1 MSSAA
6 IEYSIRRSQ
15 RARRIRITV
24 DAKRGVEVVLPLR
37 ATHQHA
43 ADAVDELTPWINR
56 RLLEL
61 DRHKATVA
69 ARGTTLPYLDG
80 TLTLVSEPGRTRA
93 HRRGDSLYV
102 PADPADQQ
110 AAIERWYR
118 RVARDEFETRAS
130 RACASAKLSYAKLT
144 VRGQKTRWGSCT
156 REGALSFN
164 WRLLLAPEAVL
175 DYVVWHE
182 VCHLAVMDHS
192 PKFWG
197 LVAEHC
203 PDYKQ
208 HAAWLR
214 RSGATLVL

>member
-1 MSSAA
+1 MSSAE
-6 IEYSIRRSQ
+6 IPYSIRRSE
-15 RARRIRITV
+15 RARRVRVTV
-24 DAKRGVEVVLPLR
+24 DADRGVTVVLPRLADTR
-37 ATHQHA
+37 HA
-43 ADAVDELTPWINR
+43 AAAVDELAPWINR

-61 DRHKATVA
+61 DRHKATLA
-69 ARGTTLPYLDG
+69 ARGTTLPYLDR
-80 TLTLVSEPGRTRA
+80 TLTLRPEPTRTRA
-93 HRRGDSLYV
+93 HLRGETLLV
-102 PADPADQQ
+102 PAAPAQR
-110 AAIERWYR
+110 ARAVESWYR
-118 RVARDEFETRAS
+118 RMARVEFERRAQAACTAANLHYTR
-130 RACASAKLSYAKLT
+130 LT

-164 WRLLLAPEAVL
+164 WRLLLAPETVL

-197 LVAEHC
+197 LVAKHC
-203 PDYKQ
+203 PDHKQ